1 MIIGS
6 VDKTA
11 ETQGNK
17 ILFFEK
23 NLLLCIKKFR
33 GNGFGYESEY
43 KRY

>member
-1 MIIGS
+1 MMIIGS

-23 NLLLCIKKFR
+23 NLLLCI
-33 GNGFGYESEY
+33 
-43 KRY
+43 

>member
-17 ILFFEK
+17 ILFFLKKICYYVYK
-23 NLLLCIKKFR
+23 NL
-33 GNGFGYESEY
+33 
-43 KRY
+43 